1 MFNLVTF
8 GKSFITSQQ
17 SGMKDGLCLAS
28 RQERRRKQQIDQNL
42 FHLIRPLF
50 VFIRLQ
56 ILLRLIHKP
65 RGQIF
70 GYFCPPPPF
79 VVTFNKYGLCYKI
92 VNWLTHPLPPQ
103 LSTWFM
109 KDPLR
114 KLMLLLV

>member
-56 ILLRLIHKP
+56 SSVGHWMDLDSERDSGI
-65 RGQIF
+65 IF
-70 GYFCPPPPF
+70 G
-79 VVTFNKYGLCYKI
+79 
-92 VNWLTHPLPPQ
+92 
-103 LSTWFM
+103 
-109 KDPLR
+109 
-114 KLMLLLV
+114 